1 MDDFTKKSTERFDKN
16 IVRQAEKFIDKSPEL
31 KKVRSIKDGEKY
43 SEINSGVNDQQ
54 YKDNYDKIKW
64 TKDKKTKPKFRVK
77 VNGKY
82 IDEEE

>member
-31 KKVRSIKDGEKY
+31 KKVRSIKDGMSY

>member
-1 MDDFTKKSTERFDKN
+1 MDDFTKKSTERFDKS

-31 KKVRSIKDGEKY
+31 KKVRSIKDGMSY